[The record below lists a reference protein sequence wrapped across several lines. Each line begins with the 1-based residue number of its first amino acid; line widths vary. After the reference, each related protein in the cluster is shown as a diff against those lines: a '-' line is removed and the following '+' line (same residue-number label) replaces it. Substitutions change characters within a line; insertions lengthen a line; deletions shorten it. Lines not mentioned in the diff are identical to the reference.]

1 MDWKIKRFEEGT
13 DYDPDRG
20 FYRFKRA
27 VFEVNGTEHTI
38 RVSMK
43 DFDEGKAKDIV
54 AKEAQK
60 ILDVLGSS
68 QKKK

>member
-1 MDWKIKRFEEGT
+1 MEWKIKRFEEGT

-27 VFEVNGTEHTI
+27 VFEVNGTTHTI

-43 DFDEGKAKDIV
+43 DFDEGRANSIV

-60 ILDVLGSS
+60 ILDVLG
-68 QKKK
+68 KPKTK